1 MGLTTAEIDAVADR
15 LRALLQRVDDGTLA
29 TF

>member
-15 LRALLQRVDDGTLA
+15 IAALLRSVDDGTLGV
-29 TF
+29 F